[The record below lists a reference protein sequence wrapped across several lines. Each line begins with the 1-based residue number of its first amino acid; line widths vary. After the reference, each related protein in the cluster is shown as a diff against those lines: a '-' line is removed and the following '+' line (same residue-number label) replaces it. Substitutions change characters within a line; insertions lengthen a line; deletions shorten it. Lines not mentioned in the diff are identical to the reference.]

1 MKGKLL
7 ESIIRKAVN
16 EEMEKM
22 SMPDIIMTIGIS
34 GCGKSTWT
42 KTMEGSGYTVVCPD
56 DIRREVTGSISDQSG
71 NAQVFT
77 IVDQRIQ
84 DILKNGGK
92 VIYDAT
98 NLNTRFRRDFLKKY
112 SNYRIACK
120 VFKSDPKIS
129 KERIRK
135 DLLNNVDRSN
145 VPDHVIDRQYEMYL
159 KALNDIKK
167 EPFCDFL

>member
-1 MKGKLL
+1 ML
-7 ESIIRKAVN
+7 ETKVKENMCVGA
-16 EEMEKM
+16 EKM

-56 DIRREVTGSISDQSG
+56 DIRREVTGSISDQSQ
-71 NAQVFT
+71 NDKVFG

-84 DILKNGGK
+84 NILKNGGK
-92 VIYDAT
+92 VIHDAT

-112 SNYRIACK
+112 GNYRIACK
-120 VFKSDPKIS
+120 IFHSNPEMS
-129 KERIRK
+129 KERVRK
-135 DLLNNVDRSN
+135 DIANNVDRSN
-145 VPDHVIDRQYEMYL
+145 VPDNVIDRQYRMYL
-159 KALNDIKK
+159 QTLEDVKS